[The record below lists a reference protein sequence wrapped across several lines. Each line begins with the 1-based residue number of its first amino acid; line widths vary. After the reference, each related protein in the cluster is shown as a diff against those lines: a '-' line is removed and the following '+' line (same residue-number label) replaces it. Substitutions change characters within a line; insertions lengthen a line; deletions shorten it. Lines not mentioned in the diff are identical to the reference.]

1 MEKIIGDPAY
11 ESVATGKVVA
21 DFNVVGAE
29 GKPILD
35 ADGKP
40 VYSSNMIT
48 LDFLGER
55 IEKVLGVE
63 KEPIDGVTQF
73 GSPST
78 TKGYFQDGYAMGE
91 LNDWSVGGDG
101 IITRMG
107 ARLRDSLTG
116 RNPLSSQVISN
127 P

>member
-1 MEKIIGDPAY
+1 MVIPVVSRLRRILVKPFFFKISIISLPCGKAAY

-29 GKPILD
+29 GKPVLD

-48 LDFLGER
+48 LDFLGES

-78 TKGYFQDGYAMGE
+78 TKGYFQDGRQ
-91 LNDWSVGGDG
+91 
-101 IITRMG
+101 I
-107 ARLRDSLTG
+107 G
-116 RNPLSSQVISN
+116 RASCRERV
-127 P
+127 